1 MPQRPSRPPRILVLS
16 FSPIHRDARVLR
28 EIQALCEVGEV
39 TSVGYGPTPPQVAG
53 HLRIPDSAPSLPQTP
68 LGVVRLAMRRLRAS
82 ETAAPAARAA
92 LRLVRE
98 AGLGRFDM
106 VVANDARSIPTAFA
120 IADGA
125 PVWADMHE
133 WAPEERTHVTSWRL
147 LVAPLMDHICR
158 AYLPRC
164 AAVTTVGGEIAGLY
178 ERRYGVA
185 PRLVRNAA
193 AFADLSPSEPAPDG
207 RIRLVHSG
215 GAVPGRAIEAM
226 IDAVKACD
234 DRFTLDLFL
243 VPGGDRGAYLDRLKD
258 RAAGCERIAFP
269 APVAPGDL
277 PRVLNAYDVGVFWI
291 PPFNTNARLTLPNK
305 IFDYVQA
312 RLAIAVGPTAEM
324 VRLVDEYG
332 LGVHSRTNEAAD
344 ITATLMALTVQDVVG
359 YKRASHAAARAL
371 SFERDKG
378 TIRAIVSELTGS
390 PAAAPGPEA
399 PAPEEDSQR

>member
-1 MPQRPSRPPRILVLS
+1 VPQRPSFPPRILVLS

-28 EIQALCEVGEV
+28 EIQALAEVGEV
-39 TSVGYGPTPPQVAG
+39 TSVGYGPTPPHVAR
-53 HLRIPDSAPSLPQTP
+53 HVRVPDSAPSLPQTP
-68 LGVVRLAMRRLRAS
+68 LGVARLALRRLRAS

-98 AGLGRFDM
+98 ARLGRFDM

-158 AYLPRC
+158 SYLPRC
-164 AAVTTVGGEIAGLY
+164 AAVTTVGGEIADLY
-178 ERRYGVA
+178 RQRYGVE

-193 AFADLSPSEPAPDG
+193 AFADLSPSEPAPG

-215 GAVPGRAIEAM
+215 GAVPGRTIEAM

-234 DRFTLDLFL
+234 ERFTLDLFL
-243 VPGGDRGAYLDRLKD
+243 VPGGDGGAYLDQLKA
-258 RAAGCERIAFP
+258 RAADCERISFP
-269 APVAPGDL
+269 APVPPGEL

-312 RLAIAVGPTAEM
+312 RLAVAVGPTTEM
-324 VRLVDEYG
+324 VRLVDEHG
-332 LGVHSRTNEAAD
+332 LGVHSLTNEAAD
-344 ITATLMALTVQDVVG
+344 ITATLMALTPQSVAD
-359 YKRASHAAARAL
+359 YKRASHAAAREL
-371 SFERDKG
+371 SFEHEKE
-378 TIRAIVSELTGS
+378 TIHAIVSQLTGS
-390 PAAAPGPEA
+390 PAPGPGTRGD
-399 PAPEEDSQR
+399 EEDSQR

>member
-1 MPQRPSRPPRILVLS
+1 M
-16 FSPIHRDARVLR
+16 LR
-28 EIQALCEVGEV
+28 EIQALSEVGEV
-39 TSVGYGPTPPQVAG
+39 VSVGYGPVPPHVTQ
-53 HLRIPDSAPSLPQTP
+53 HLRVPDSAPSLPQTP
-68 LGVVRLAMRRLRAS
+68 MGVARLALRRLRAS

-120 IADGA
+120 VADGA

-178 ERRYGVA
+178 EQRYGVA

-193 AFADLSPSEPAPDG
+193 AFADLAPSEPAPG

-215 GAVPGRAIEAM
+215 GAVPGRNIEAM

-234 DRFTLDLFL
+234 DRFILDLFL
-243 VPGGDRGAYLDRLKD
+243 VPGGDAGAYLDQLRA
-258 RAAGCERIAFP
+258 RAADCERISFP
-269 APVAPGDL
+269 TPVAPGDL
-277 PRVLNAYDVGVFWI
+277 PRALNAYDVGIFWI

-324 VRLVDEYG
+324 VRLVDEHG
-332 LGVHSRTNEAAD
+332 LGVHSRTNEATD
-344 ITATLMALTVQDVVG
+344 ITATLMALTSQDVAA
-359 YKRASHAAARAL
+359 YKRASHAAAHAL
-371 SFERDKG
+371 SFEHDKA
-378 TIRAIVSELTGS
+378 TIHTIVSELTGS
-390 PAAAPGPEA
+390 PTAAPGPEA
-399 PAPEEDSQR
+399 LPAEEDSQ